1 MEGIPLILHGDCLS
15 VLATLDEN
23 SIDTCVTDPPYELG
37 FMGKK
42 WDSSGVAFQV
52 ETWQAVFRVLK
63 PGAILLAFGGTRTY
77 HRMVCAIEDA
87 GFEIRDTIAW
97 VYGSGFPKSYDIS
110 KGIDK
115 RGGKSVGWFGEWL
128 RSWREENG
136 ITQKKIAALFPSKTG
151 GLTGCVANWELG
163 FNMPTAEQFSKI
175 VTAFDLPYE
184 TIEEAEREVV
194 GSKSTNKTVYQR
206 IGDSNVS
213 GDIDITAPSTPEAQL
228 WHGWGTALKPAF
240 EPIVV
245 AMKPIDG
252 GFVNN
257 ALTWGV
263 AGLWIDGGRVEGDYK
278 WRASDS
284 TVEGQIFK
292 AGSFGDKPNP
302 QGRFPANLIHDG
314 SDEVLECFPQTT
326 SGNLNH
332 GHKRGDGTG
341 NSFMGGGG
349 VVQGNY
355 GGDSGS
361 AARFFYCAKS
371 SRRERNNGLDG
382 YLTVKYNNDK
392 SNNGGLSWKDVSTVA
407 VQLLRKV
414 MSDTEAL
421 SFNIG
426 ESGESITG
434 QCLKDSLSTILTV
447 ISKTIESKILHSLTL
462 SLTNEYTAGANCETA
477 NGGSPAESVESL
489 RKWIL
494 TTTNGSMELA
504 RGASNVALQML
515 LKTKNA
521 DAWSQATN
529 FHSTVKPIE
538 LMRYLV
544 RLTKTPTGGV
554 VLDPFT
560 GSGTTGIA
568 CKLEGREFVGIERE
582 AEYVE
587 IAEKRIAFY
596 ELPMFEEV
604 EA

>member
-1 MEGIPLILHGDCLS
+1 MSDETRMTLLHSSTSDLVNGDCLS
-15 VLATLDEN
+15 VLAGMPEN
-23 SIDTCVTDPPYELG
+23 SIDTCITDPPYELG

-97 VYGSGFPKSYDIS
+97 VYGSGFPKSYNIG
-110 KGIDK
+110 KGV
-115 RGGKSVGWFGEWL
+115 S
-128 RSWREENG
+128 
-136 ITQKKIAALFPSKTG
+136 ALDKTG
-151 GLTGCVANWELG
+151 ATNPKSLRMARMGDDYEPTGQKDYRKGRMFGNIESDVRQEQLT
-163 FNMPTAEQFSKI
+163 
-175 VTAFDLPYE
+175 
-184 TIEEAEREVV
+184 ER
-194 GSKSTNKTVYQR
+194 
-206 IGDSNVS
+206 
-213 GDIDITAPSTPEAQL
+213 AQL
-228 WHGWGTALKPAF
+228 WDGWGTTLKPAH

-252 GFVNN
+252 TFVNN

-263 AGLWIDGGRVEGDYK
+263 AGLWIDGGRV
-278 WRASDS
+278 
-284 TVEGQIFK
+284 
-292 AGSFGDKPNP
+292 GSETITQHQNSHRRKFGERFVTGNNHPVDGITTQT
-302 QGRFPANLIHDG
+302 QGRFPANFIHDG
-314 SDEVLECFPQTT
+314 SDEVVSGFPNDAQ
-326 SGNLNH
+326 
-332 GHKRGDGTG
+332 
-341 NSFMGGGG
+341 
-349 VVQGNY
+349 
-355 GGDSGS
+355 
-361 AARFFYCAKS
+361 RFFYCAKA
-371 SRRERNNGLDG
+371 SRSERNAGLDG

-426 ESGESITG
+426 ESGESVTG
-434 QCLKDSLSTILTV
+434 QCLKDFLSTILTA

-462 SLTNEYTAGANCETA
+462 SLTNEYTAGVNYEMV

-515 LKTKNA
+515 LRTKNA

-554 VLDPFT
+554 VLDPFM

-568 CKLEGREFVGIERE
+568 CELEGREFIGIERE

-587 IAEKRIAFY
+587 IAEKRIAHANDY
-596 ELPMFEEV
+596 
-604 EA
+604 